1 MDGRTR
7 ELEDK
12 VAVLNK
18 LKADL
23 DVIKAKE
30 RKLQVS
36 VSWACLHCTV
46 NPLLPPSFLLLCL
59 NNPPAFGVVALFLYF
74 GFSCSCFGSLCVVK
88 PFAL

>member
-1 MDGRTR
+1 MQTYNGFIKEEMEARTR

-30 RKLQVS
+30 IKLQVS
-36 VSWACLHCTV
+36 VGYIVL
-46 NPLLPPSFLLLCL
+46 
-59 NNPPAFGVVALFLYF
+59 
-74 GFSCSCFGSLCVVK
+74 
-88 PFAL
+88 